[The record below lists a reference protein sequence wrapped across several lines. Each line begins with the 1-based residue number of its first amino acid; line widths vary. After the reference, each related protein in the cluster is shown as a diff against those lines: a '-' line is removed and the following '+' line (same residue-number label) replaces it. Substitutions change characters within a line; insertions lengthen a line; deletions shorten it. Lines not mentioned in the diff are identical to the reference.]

1 MQREQA
7 GYVNPRVRR
16 TRERILA
23 GARELIAARG
33 VEALTIEAVAEQAKV
48 SRTTIYRHWGRMSNL
63 VIDAVDSASADL
75 EPAPPQAGV
84 RDDLVAVYRGLAA
97 RLSNPAKSSM
107 LVAMLAA
114 AEHDE
119 RLRRSY
125 RRTVLAW
132 RAQVRSLLTQAMD
145 RGELPATTDVELAVD
160 LLAAPPFYR
169 RLVSGQPADAPGY
182 VERVVDTVLAGL
194 GLRTPHPD
202 GADDHAAPGRS
213 SAD

>member
-7 GYVNPRVRR
+7 VYVNPRVRR
-16 TRERILA
+16 TRERVLA
-23 GARELIAARG
+23 GARDLIAARG
-33 VEALTIEAVAEQAKV
+33 VDGLTIEAVAERAKV
-48 SRTTIYRHWGRMSNL
+48 SRTTIYRHWGGLANL
-63 VIDAVDSASADL
+63 VIDAVDSAGADL
-75 EPAPPQAGV
+75 DPAPSAAGV
-84 RDDLVAVYRGLAA
+84 REELVAVYRGLAA
-97 RLSNPAKSSM
+97 RLSHPAKGPM

-119 RLRRSY
+119 RLRSSY

-132 RAQVRSLLTQAMD
+132 RAHVRTLLVAALE
-145 RGELPATTDVELAVD
+145 RGELPASVDVELAVD

-194 GLRTPHPD
+194 R
-202 GADDHAAPGRS
+202 GRHGG
-213 SAD
+213 